1 MMFKNYIYMH
11 LEKNTYTC
19 IYVCVL
25 FSYHHTA
32 NAPTFSFINK
42 QDKVKQRDF

>member
-1 MMFKNYIYMH
+1 MMVKNYEYIH
-11 LEKNTYTC
+11 HAF
-19 IYVCVL
+19 YVCVL

>member
-1 MMFKNYIYMH
+1 MMVKNYEYI
-11 LEKNTYTC
+11 
-19 IYVCVL
+19 
-25 FSYHHTA
+25 HHAFMMCAYYFRIIIRSTA